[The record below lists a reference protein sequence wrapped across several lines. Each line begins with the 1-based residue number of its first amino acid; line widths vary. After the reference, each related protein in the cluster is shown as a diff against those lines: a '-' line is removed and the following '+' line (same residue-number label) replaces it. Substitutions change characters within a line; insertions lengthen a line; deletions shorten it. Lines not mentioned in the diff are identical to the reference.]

1 MVMLDTDTCSELVM
15 GDTQLFSRIDSLDR
29 DSWCISSLVV
39 AELQFGLEKG
49 KLNPRSRDS
58 LQKFLGSAPCVAFDC
73 AAAREGAMVRGEL
86 EKLGRPAN
94 QMDYLI
100 AGHARSL
107 GSTLVTGNTRHFEN
121 VGGLRV
127 ENWISTR

>member
-29 DSWCISSLVV
+29 DSWCISSLVF

-49 KLNPRSRDS
+49 KLNPRSQDS

-121 VGGLRV
+121 VGGLKV

>member
-29 DSWCISSLVV
+29 DSWCISSLVF

-58 LQKFLGSAPCVAFDC
+58 LKKFLGSAPCVAFDR

>member
-15 GDTQLFSRIDSLDR
+15 GDTQLFSRLDSLDR
-29 DSWCISSLVV
+29 DSWCISSLVF

-58 LQKFLGSAPCVAFDC
+58 LQRFLGSAPCVTFDC
-73 AAAREGAMVRGEL
+73 AAAQEGAMVRGEL
-86 EKLGRPAN
+86 ERQGRPAS

-127 ENWISTR
+127 ENWISSR

>member
-29 DSWCISSLVV
+29 DSWCISSLVF

-121 VGGLRV
+121 VGGLKV